1 MRNGYRVV
9 DIDTH
14 VNPSYDTLVKYL
26 DPSARSRVDE
36 FRPFVRTRSSDG
48 ITTRVL
54 HVAPYPFDRFPGE
67 APHEAIVVAGGKGA
81 LEGRVTRSSSHHR
94 VPPAAGVQDENFAG
108 RIKDMDAEGRD
119 VDFLIPGTW
128 ATAASGLPDITLTEA
143 LYRSYHNYI
152 AAYCQSYPGRLKSM
166 ILVPGG
172 DVEWAVK
179 EVKRLRNETWVA
191 AVWPLL
197 PEGKPI
203 DHPDLAPLWDEM
215 NDAYLPIVFHSF
227 FYEPP
232 YFPGY
237 RDIWGNAVVART
249 AAHPWGAARLLS
261 YLIVGQ
267 IFDKYPNIN
276 AGVAEVGHGWLP
288 HWVIRLGEMIRYVS
302 GATPPLKYAPIE
314 YVQMGRFRCG
324 AEPFE
329 GPAMTK
335 AVIDILGPDVLMHQ
349 SDYPHGEAHFPDTAQ
364 MVLNWPIWKEFGHD
378 VLKRHMA
385 GNAERFL
392 RLA

>member
-1 MRNGYRVV
+1 MRNGFRIV

-14 VNPSYDTLVKYL
+14 VNPSYETLVKYL
-26 DPSARSRVDE
+26 DPDARSRVAE
-36 FRPFVRTRSSDG
+36 FQPFVRRRSSDG
-48 ITTRVL
+48 TTSRVL

-67 APHEAIVVAGGKGA
+67 APTEATVVAGGKGA

-94 VPPAAGVQDENFAG
+94 VPPAAGVQDENVHD

-152 AAYCQSYPGRLKSM
+152 AAYCQPYLSRLRSM

-179 EVKRLRNETWVA
+179 EVNRLKNEPWVA

-203 DHPDLAPLWDEM
+203 DHPDLGPLWDVM
-215 NDAYLPIVFHSF
+215 NDAHLPIFFHSF

-249 AAHPWGAARLLS
+249 AIPGARRGSSPTSSSARS
-261 YLIVGQ
+261 STSTRISTPASPRSATVGCLT
-267 IFDKYPNIN
+267 
-276 AGVAEVGHGWLP
+276 G
-288 HWVIRLGEMIRYVS
+288 
-302 GATPPLKYAPIE
+302 
-314 YVQMGRFRCG
+314 
-324 AEPFE
+324 
-329 GPAMTK
+329 
-335 AVIDILGPDVLMHQ
+335 
-349 SDYPHGEAHFPDTAQ
+349 
-364 MVLNWPIWKEFGHD
+364 
-378 VLKRHMA
+378 
-385 GNAERFL
+385 
-392 RLA
+392 

>member
-1 MRNGYRVV
+1 MRNGFRIV

-14 VNPSYDTLVKYL
+14 VNPSYETLVKYL
-26 DPSARSRVDE
+26 DPGARSRVDE
-36 FRPFVRTRSSDG
+36 LQPFVRTRSSDG
-48 ITTRVL
+48 TTSRVL

-67 APHEAIVVAGGKGA
+67 APKEANVVAGGKGA

-94 VPPAAGVQDENFAG
+94 VPPADGVQDENVHD

-119 VDFLIPGTW
+119 IDFLIPGTW

-152 AAYCQSYPGRLKSM
+152 AAYCQPYLSRLKSM

-179 EVKRLRNETWVA
+179 EVNRLKNEPWVA

-203 DHPDLAPLWDEM
+203 DHPDLAALWDVM
-215 NDAYLPIVFHSF
+215 NDAHLPIFFHSF

-249 AAHPWGAARLLS
+249 AAHVWGAERALAYVLISGLLDRFPRLR
-261 YLIVGQ
+261 VG
-267 IFDKYPNIN
+267 F
-276 AGVAEVGHGWLP
+276 VETGHGWLA
-288 HWVIRLGEMIRYVS
+288 HWI
-302 GATPPLKYAPIE
+302 
-314 YVQMGRFRCG
+314 
-324 AEPFE
+324 
-329 GPAMTK
+329 
-335 AVIDILGPDVLMHQ
+335 
-349 SDYPHGEAHFPDTAQ
+349 
-364 MVLNWPIWKEFGHD
+364 
-378 VLKRHMA
+378 
-385 GNAERFL
+385 L
-392 RLA
+392 RLNSQVHFVKGSAATLAHTP

>member
-1 MRNGYRVV
+1 MRNGYRIV

-26 DPSARSRVDE
+26 DPSAHSRVDK

-67 APHEAIVVAGGKGA
+67 APQEAMVVAGGKGA

-94 VPPAAGVQDENFAG
+94 VPPAAGVQDENVDD
-108 RIKDMDAEGRD
+108 RIKDMDTEGRD

-152 AAYCQSYPGRLKSM
+152 ATYCRSYPGRLKSM

-172 DVEWAVK
+172 DVEWAVR
-179 EVKRLRNETWVA
+179 EVKRLRNEPRVT

-215 NDAYLPIVFHSF
+215 NDAYLPILFHSF

-237 RDIWGNAVVART
+237 RDIWGNAAVART

-267 IFDKYPNIN
+267 IFDKYPNTPVSPRSAA
-276 AGVAEVGHGWLP
+276 AGCRTG
-288 HWVIRLGEMIRYVS
+288 
-302 GATPPLKYAPIE
+302 
-314 YVQMGRFRCG
+314 
-324 AEPFE
+324 
-329 GPAMTK
+329 
-335 AVIDILGPDVLMHQ
+335 
-349 SDYPHGEAHFPDTAQ
+349 
-364 MVLNWPIWKEFGHD
+364 
-378 VLKRHMA
+378 
-385 GNAERFL
+385 
-392 RLA
+392 

>member
-1 MRNGYRVV
+1 MRNGFRIV

-14 VNPSYDTLVKYL
+14 VNPSYETLVKYL
-26 DPSARSRVDE
+26 DPDARSRVAE
-36 FRPFVRTRSSDG
+36 FQPFVRTRSSDG
-48 ITTRVL
+48 TNSRVL

-67 APHEAIVVAGGKGA
+67 ALKEAKAVAGGKGA

-94 VPPAAGVQDENFAG
+94 VPPAAGVQDENVHD

-179 EVKRLRNETWVA
+179 EVNRLKNEPWVA

-203 DHPDLAPLWDEM
+203 DHPDLGPLWDVM
-215 NDAYLPIVFHSF
+215 NDAHLPIFFHSL

-237 RDIWGNAVVART
+237 RDV
-249 AAHPWGAARLLS
+249 
-261 YLIVGQ
+261 
-267 IFDKYPNIN
+267 
-276 AGVAEVGHGWLP
+276 
-288 HWVIRLGEMIRYVS
+288 
-302 GATPPLKYAPIE
+302 
-314 YVQMGRFRCG
+314 
-324 AEPFE
+324 
-329 GPAMTK
+329 
-335 AVIDILGPDVLMHQ
+335 
-349 SDYPHGEAHFPDTAQ
+349 
-364 MVLNWPIWKEFGHD
+364 
-378 VLKRHMA
+378 
-385 GNAERFL
+385 
-392 RLA
+392 